1 MESDGVKKLTNL
13 VQKAVAVVVLDGK
26 NLGLRERFE
35 MTVELNFEDCL
46 LVKLR

>member
-26 NLGLRERFE
+26 NLGLREHSE
-35 MTVELNFEDCL
+35 MKVVLSLDYYL
-46 LVKLR
+46 LGNKL